1 MKSAIR
7 TACLMAAMVGVL
19 GAASRSW
26 ADDPVKFD
34 LAGPKVDVKV
44 QRGTITLP
52 IAQVPNLLAGDK
64 LFIKADLPST
74 QSNHLLLIVA
84 FLRGTT
90 NEPPEDWFH
99 EIDTWNKKTL
109 EGTTITVPEGAEQA
123 LMFIAPETGGDFK
136 TLRGAVRGRPGL
148 FIRADAGLNEASF
161 EQQRIQRYLA
171 AMKKVD
177 SKDPKVIADHS
188 AKLAETLAL
197 KPNPDCFK
205 QPVGQQVTCLTQGSI
220 PILLN
225 DGHEMTVTEALSSGT
240 AQDLASNASYTP
252 QAGLGLYSAY
262 VGVIV
267 DVVHIVNL
275 MKTAQYQYIPA
286 LSLPEGSTLNLKLN
300 APPSFLNPKSV
311 IVIALPAVQAAK
323 LPPLKPADADEV
335 SCLKNPKMV
344 VSMQGAPLVFSTAL
358 AHDLVLH
365 LNRTGAPVNLPL
377 EADADRG
384 GLVPAPNKERKPLDD
399 AMAKANDDVK
409 PQGKAG
415 SATDLTI
422 SGTVEGF
429 WGFDHFEGPT
439 LTLQQ
444 VDGKDWKVVGDTKLM
459 AGQDSKLTLQ
469 GSGTAC
475 VEHIALSPAAGAKD
489 AKDIDVKYAPAKD
502 DGKTKK
508 DTLALEV
515 SLKSVE
521 PGGYSL
527 GIKQFGDEN
536 QERVPLTAY
545 NADIKLDA
553 VTIHAGDRTAV
564 LTGKDVSSVV
574 SLDLDGQTFTPAA
587 GGDDKSVHFEAK
599 AAVTPKDGDEAKAK
613 LKDGRVLPVKV
624 TAAAP
629 RPTLALVS
637 MNASPADA
645 SGMLPITLSGK
656 DEIPLQGK
664 LTFVVSTKEVFP
676 RTQKIEVATEHE
688 GAKTLLSLADSN
700 LVLQDDHTAVV
711 TLNPLK
717 AFGQSAFGPLSM
729 RPVAADG
736 SMGDWTRLGVLVRTP
751 EISEVKCT
759 TADAPTCAVTGKN
772 LFLVQTFSA
781 GSDSAKSADVPTG
794 FAQSEFAVPTPAD
807 GATLYLKLR
816 DDPAA
821 AATLKLPTP
830 IADVSHCRQR
840 RKHRQNP
847 DIAFFR
853 RMATSHPS
861 GASVKAW
868 TDDRL
873 SGRLVLSPQPPRWAP
888 RCWAWVPTKRRKSGS
903 TPLPQGRLRRI
914 GTRSPTIRATS
925 IPRERGCSKSF
936 ESVPHTTSS
945 TRRCRRQAWSMTG
958 RVPTVRLRCGCSLL
972 PPSPRPAS
980 A

>member
-1 MKSAIR
+1 MKGTIGV
-7 TACLMAAMVGVL
+7 ACLVVGLMGVFAAG
-19 GAASRSW
+19 SRSW

-34 LAGPKVDVKV
+34 LAGPKVDVQV
-44 QRGTITLP
+44 RRGNITLP
-52 IAQVPNLLAGDK
+52 IAQVPNLMAGDK
-64 LFIKADLPST
+64 LLIKADLPST

-99 EIDTWNKKTL
+99 EIETWDKKTV

-161 EQQRIQRYLA
+161 EQQRIQHYLA
-171 AMKKVD
+171 AMKKID

-188 AKLAETLAL
+188 AKLATTLAL

-205 QPVGQQVTCLTQGSI
+205 QPVEQQITCLTQGSI
-220 PILLN
+220 PLLLN

-267 DVVHIVNL
+267 DVVHLVSL

-323 LPPLKPADADEV
+323 LPPLKPVNADKV

-344 VSMQGAPLVFSTAL
+344 MEIEGAPLVFSTSL

-365 LNRTGAPVNLPL
+365 LNRTGAPVDLPL
-377 EADADRG
+377 RAAADQG
-384 GLVPAPNKERKPLDD
+384 GLVVTSDKERKPLDD
-399 AMAKANDDVK
+399 AMARVNDAVK
-409 PQGKAG
+409 PQGTVG
-415 SATDLTI
+415 SSTDLTI

-444 VDGKDWKVVGDTKLM
+444 VDGKDWKIVGDTQLM
-459 AGQDSKLTLQ
+459 AGKDSKLMLK
-469 GSGTAC
+469 GNGTAC
-475 VEHIALSPAAGAKD
+475 VEHIALSPAPGAKD
-489 AKDIDVKYAPAKD
+489 AKDVNVNYAPAKD
-502 DGKTKK
+502 DGGKPQKN
-508 DTLALEV
+508 TLALDV

-527 GIKQFGDEN
+527 GIKQFGDES
-536 QERVPLTAY
+536 QERIPLTAY

-553 VTIHAGDRTAV
+553 FTIHAGDQTGV
-564 LTGKDVSSVV
+564 LTGKGLGSVV

-587 GGDDKSVHFEAK
+587 GSSDATMHLEAK
-599 AAVTPKDGDEAKAK
+599 AAVAPKDGDEAKAK
-613 LKDGRVLPVKV
+613 LKDGRVLPLKV
-624 TAAAP
+624 TAAAA
-629 RPTLALVS
+629 RPGLTLVS
-637 MNASPADA
+637 MNASPTDE
-645 SGMLPITLSGK
+645 SGTLPVVLSGK
-656 DEIPLQGK
+656 DEIPLRGK
-664 LTFVVSTKEVFP
+664 LTFVVTTKDVFP
-676 RTQKIEVATEHE
+676 HTQKIEVATANE
-688 GAKTLLSLADSN
+688 GAKTTLSLADNN

-717 AFGQSAFGPLSM
+717 AFGQSAFGPLAI

-736 SMGDWTRLGVLVRTP
+736 TMGDWTRLGILVRTP

-759 TADAPTCAVTGKN
+759 TANAATCAVDGKN
-772 LFLVQTFSA
+772 LFLVQSFGA
-781 GSDSAKSADVPTG
+781 GKDFAKSADVPTG
-794 FAQSEFAVPTPAD
+794 FAHDEFAVPPPAD

-816 DDPAA
+816 DDPGAA
-821 AATLKLPTP
+821 AIVKLTTP
-830 IADVSHCRQR
+830 IPSA
-840 RKHRQNP
+840 
-847 DIAFFR
+847 
-853 RMATSHPS
+853 ATS
-861 GASVKAW
+861 
-868 TDDRL
+868 
-873 SGRLVLSPQPPRWAP
+873 AP
-888 RCWAWVPTKRRKSGS
+888 AAA
-903 TPLPQGRLRRI
+903 Q
-914 GTRSPTIRATS
+914 
-925 IPRERGCSKSF
+925 
-936 ESVPHTTSS
+936 
-945 TRRCRRQAWSMTG
+945 
-958 RVPTVRLRCGCSLL
+958 
-972 PPSPRPAS
+972 PRPAASS
-980 A
+980 ASAPTAQPKP

>member
-1 MKSAIR
+1 MKGTIGV
-7 TACLMAAMVGVL
+7 ACLIVGLVGVF
-19 GAASRSW
+19 GVGSRSW

-34 LAGPKVDVKV
+34 LAGPKVDVQV
-44 QRGTITLP
+44 QRGNMTLP

-64 LFIKADLPST
+64 LHIKADLPST

-99 EIDTWNKKTL
+99 EIETWDKKTV
-109 EGTTITVPEGAEQA
+109 EGTTITVPQGAEQA

-161 EQQRIQRYLA
+161 EQQRIQHYLA

-177 SKDPKVIADHS
+177 SKDPKVIADRS
-188 AKLAETLAL
+188 AKLAQTLAL

-205 QPVGQQVTCLTQGSI
+205 QPVAQQVTCLTQGSI
-220 PILLN
+220 PLLLN

-267 DVVHIVNL
+267 DVVHLVNL

-300 APPSFLNPKSV
+300 APPSFVNPKSV

-323 LPPLKPADADEV
+323 LPPLKPSDPDEV
-335 SCLKNPKMV
+335 SCLKNPKMILEIE
-344 VSMQGAPLVFSTAL
+344 GAPLVFSTSL
-358 AHDLVLH
+358 AHDIVLH
-365 LNRTGAPVNLPL
+365 LNRTGVPVDLPL
-377 EADADRG
+377 QADAAQG
-384 GLVPAPNKERKPLDD
+384 GLVVASDKERKPLDD
-399 AMAKANDDVK
+399 VMAKANDAVK
-409 PQGKAG
+409 PKGNVG

-444 VDGKDWKVVGDTKLM
+444 VDGKDWKIVGDTQLL
-459 AGQDSKLTLQ
+459 AGQDSKLTLK

-475 VEHIALSPAAGAKD
+475 VEHIVLSPAQGAKD
-489 AKDIDVKYAPAKD
+489 AKDVDVKYAPAKG
-502 DGKTKK
+502 DGGKPQKN
-508 DTLALEV
+508 TLALDV

-527 GIKQFGDEN
+527 AIKQFGGES
-536 QERVPLTAY
+536 QERVPVTAY

-553 VTIHAGDRTAV
+553 FTIHAGDQTAV
-564 LTGKDVSSVV
+564 LTGKGLGSVV

-587 GGDDKSVHFEAK
+587 GSNDATVHLEAK

-624 TAAAP
+624 TAAAA
-629 RPTLALVS
+629 RPSLTLVS
-637 MNASPADA
+637 MNASPAEE
-645 SGMLPITLSGK
+645 GGTLPVVLSGK
-656 DEIPLQGK
+656 DEIPLDGK
-664 LTFVVSTKEVFP
+664 LTFVVTTKDVFP
-676 RTQKIEVATEHE
+676 RTQKIEVATAKE
-688 GAKTLLSLADSN
+688 GATTTLSLADKN

-717 AFGQSAFGPLSM
+717 AFGQSAFGPLAM

-759 TADAPTCAVTGKN
+759 TADAVTCAVSGKN
-772 LFLVQTFSA
+772 LFLVQSFGA
-781 GSDSAKSADVPTG
+781 AKDFVKSADVPTG
-794 FAQSEFAVPTPAD
+794 FAQDEFAVPTPAD

-816 DDPAA
+816 DDPGTPAIV
-821 AATLKLPTP
+821 KLPTP
-830 IADVSHCRQR
+830 IPSAS
-840 RKHRQNP
+840 
-847 DIAFFR
+847 
-853 RMATSHPS
+853 TSAP
-861 GASVKAW
+861 APA
-868 TDDRL
+868 
-873 SGRLVLSPQPPRWAP
+873 QPKP
-888 RCWAWVPTKRRKSGS
+888 
-903 TPLPQGRLRRI
+903 
-914 GTRSPTIRATS
+914 
-925 IPRERGCSKSF
+925 
-936 ESVPHTTSS
+936 
-945 TRRCRRQAWSMTG
+945 
-958 RVPTVRLRCGCSLL
+958 
-972 PPSPRPAS
+972 
-980 A
+980 